1 MLASLPHVTLQDIKR
16 VIEQYFLP
24 VFNPSSSFG
33 AVAVSAGKADE
44 VEAACQKYGFEV
56 ERMELPS
63 IGGEEDS
70 DESMGS
76 GSESESEGSEA

>member
-1 MLASLPHVTLQDIKR
+1 MLASLSRVTLQDIKR

-24 VFNPSSSFG
+24 IFSPASSFG

-44 VEAACQKYGFEV
+44 VEAACKKYGFEV

-63 IGGEEDS
+63 LGGEVSKDEPVGGPSDS
-70 DESMGS
+70 GGDK
-76 GSESESEGSEA
+76 A